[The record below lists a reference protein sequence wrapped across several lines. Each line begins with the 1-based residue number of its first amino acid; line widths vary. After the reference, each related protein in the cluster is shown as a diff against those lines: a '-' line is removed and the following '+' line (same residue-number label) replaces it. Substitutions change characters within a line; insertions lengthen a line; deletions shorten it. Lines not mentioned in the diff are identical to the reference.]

1 MGWAVTYRVRLG
13 RKLTAEE
20 ESILGAWMQEHEAL
34 TPTGP
39 NAVSLPDKHG
49 IRRKPLGQDN
59 AFLDEWR
66 QLLPADAIAR
76 AEGFA
81 NAKRARLAT
90 PRRGDADADYSG
102 FIQTR
107 STAKFCKVVRA
118 FQKLE
123 KLLPFADIRLSDDY
137 YLKDARPSEAGDPW
151 KLVKP

>member
-1 MGWAVTYRVRLG
+1 MGWAVTYRVRFG

-20 ESILGAWMQEHEAL
+20 EATLGAWMREHEAL

-39 NAVSLPDKHG
+39 NAVILPDKDG
-49 IRRKPLGQDN
+49 IRRKPPGKDN
-59 AFLDEWR
+59 SFLDEWR

-81 NAKRARLAT
+81 NAERARLAT
-90 PRRGDADADYSG
+90 SRKGAADADYSG

-107 STAKFCKVVRA
+107 SAARFCEVVRA

-123 KLLPFADIRLSDDY
+123 TLLPFADIRLSDDH
-137 YLKDARPSEAGDPW
+137 YLEDARPGEAGDPW
-151 KLVKP
+151 KRVKP